1 MKQELGMWKEI
12 LPLDDKQLLHKEKD
26 ERKNRK
32 QKEGKLRRQNQM
44 LLLGMAQIKE
54 QIFSDAGG

>member
-12 LPLDDKQLLHKEKD
+12 LPLDDKQRLHKEKD
-26 ERKNRK
+26 ERKNRT
-32 QKEGKLRRQNQM
+32 QKKGKLRSQNQM
-44 LLLGMAQIKE
+44 LFLGMAQIKE